1 MRVDVLSAPGIRA
14 WDNMPATDSET
25 HLEKNGAENG
35 LSDTGSKSLTGAT
48 NGARV
53 KDKTRPAVDKVFWHL
68 RGSARA

>member
-1 MRVDVLSAPGIRA
+1 MRVDVLSSASIRA
-14 WDNMPATDSET
+14 WDDMPATDSDS

-53 KDKTRPAVDKVFWHL
+53 KDKTRLEKVL
-68 RGSARA
+68 CLPKGQGRV